1 MIRAEGAHV
10 GDTSAFAAAPL
21 GAGDRRW
28 RGAAQSAGEFSLN
41 DQWKF
46 GWDVT
51 ALSDRFFLQDYKQY
65 NTLLQNYFFRETS
78 STVYLT
84 GQGPRSYF
92 DLRGYYF
99 QGLSPNDVQAQQ
111 PIVHPV
117 LDYNRVF
124 DVDPSKTFGVGG
136 QIERRRQCHECVRE
150 RREL

>member
-1 MIRAEGAHV
+1 MGNP
-10 GDTSAFAAAPL
+10 GAFAVAPY

-28 RGAAQSAGEFSLN
+28 RGAVQTFGDFWLN
-41 DQWKF
+41 DRWRA

-65 NTLLQNYFFRETS
+65 NYLLQNYFFREMS

-92 DLRGYYF
+92 DMRGYYF

-111 PIVHPV
+111 PLVHPV
-117 LDYNRVF
+117 IV
-124 DVDPSKTFGVGG
+124 SIGV
-136 QIERRRQCHECVRE
+136 EV
-150 RREL
+150 